1 MAITSGVAPHQAWLN
16 CNGAWPIEH
25 GQVSQSAKRR
35 TSSFSCTIPLSYPG
49 AYAALA
55 ELGDNDA
62 TINVMSVAGEG
73 TLFTGEVDEVEC
85 DYIRREIHVSGRD
98 KSKKLHENQSNDK
111 WVNKQTTDIVQDL
124 IGRVGLSGNVTA
136 SGTMAGKKL
145 EQDYVKLTS
154 NLTFSQV
161 ISKLA
166 QIDGARWWVDNNGI
180 FQYVPYGSPN
190 GSYSIMIDQESDP
203 ISSDTI
209 EFKVRRNVNAGKS
222 IQTTVKSWHPK
233 KKQIFQYQ
241 SNVPGNGGPLIYD
254 YHLPTLQQQDVTK
267 RAKSRAMS
275 KAIHE
280 LTVIATVV
288 GDPSI
293 HAGMGLSV
301 NGTEFFDQTYD
312 MTHVN
317 HNFGMGGYLTH
328 ITAQS
333 PKSGRS
339 AS

>member
-1 MAITSGVAPHQAWLN
+1 MAITSGVGPHAAWLN
-16 CNGAWPIEH
+16 CNGTWPIEH

-35 TSSFSCTIPLSYPG
+35 TSSFSCTVPLSYPG

-55 ELGDNDA
+55 NLGDNTA
-62 TINVMSVAGEG
+62 TITVMSVAGEG
-73 TLFTGEVDEVEC
+73 TLFTGEVDEVEF
-85 DYIRREIHVSGRD
+85 DYIRRSIHVSGRD

-111 WVNKQTTDIVQDL
+111 WVNKKTTDIVQDL
-124 IGRVGLSGNVTA
+124 IGRVGLSGNIAAAGV
-136 SGTMAGKKL
+136 MAGKKL

-154 NLTFSQV
+154 NLNFAQI

-166 QIDGARWWVDNNGI
+166 QIDGARWWVDQNGI

-190 GSYSIMIDQESDP
+190 GSYSIEIQQQSDP

-209 EFKVRRNVNAGKS
+209 EFKIRRNVNAGKS
-222 IQTTVKSWHPK
+222 IQTTVKSWHPR

-267 RAKSRAMS
+267 RAQSRAMG

-280 LTVIATVV
+280 LTVIATVI
-288 GDPSI
+288 GDPAI

-301 NGTEFFDQTYD
+301 SGTEYFDQTYD

-317 HNFGMGGYLTH
+317 HNFGMSGYLTH

-333 PKSGRS
+333 PKEGRS